1 MKNDKICTLYLP
13 IAYAFAWFLGFYLS
27 TQGDWLRDVMF
38 PSAASTPG
46 EEIYTLFI
54 ATICVYLVFMVES
67 FLNFIEIGIRYYNR
81 QFTGSV
87 FFILAGYVLH
97 FAATFIVFLLFISSK
112 GSEAA
117 LLFLMLIVAILKF
130 GIVYMTN
137 NILRWSAD
145 FKDKDYSSN
154 I

>member
-1 MKNDKICTLYLP
+1 MLSHG
-13 IAYAFAWFLGFYLS
+13 FLGFYLS
-27 TQGDWLRDVMF
+27 TQGDWLRGVMF

>member
-1 MKNDKICTLYLP
+1 
-13 IAYAFAWFLGFYLS
+13 
-27 TQGDWLRDVMF
+27 MF

-81 QFTGSV
+81 QFTDSV